1 VKQTT
6 VQEARSIRF
15 GSGMVEV
22 GEDLQNMVNLGAMRD
37 VQFEETWDK
46 VKVMSDNAGEIAIGI
61 RNHHAAVQGNLMEIN
76 LKNLALIRGGLD
88 NYTEEEGDL
97 VDDAMQKVAA
107 GTWAFG
113 KFIKIEHQNHDLGEI
128 TITEVKGNEVEY
140 KAVPEPAEKADYTLV
155 QDASGNWGII
165 IQADGENVSIDHN
178 LSIGYE
184 YTPAAVKKLA
194 SGGRLS
200 IEPRIVRITNTNED
214 GKEFRITVFAAE
226 VEGGIS
232 IDLPADED
240 EDPAMTEI
248 KLEGSCDESRAIG
261 EQLFII
267 EDEQTV

>member
-1 VKQTT
+1 MAKQTT

-46 VKVMSDNAGEIAIGI
+46 VKVMSDNAGEIAIGV

-76 LKNLALIRGGLD
+76 LENLALIRGGLD
-88 NYTEEEGDL
+88 NYSEEEGEL
-97 VDDAMQKVAA
+97 VDDAKQVITKGA
-107 GTWAFG
+107 WEFG

-128 TITEVKGNEVEY
+128 DINSVKGDQT
-140 KAVPEPAEKADYTLV
+140 DYTTVAGDYVLV
-155 QDASGNWGII
+155 QDAAGNWGII
-165 IQADGENVSIDHN
+165 VNSTGTNTDIEHTLTIE
-178 LSIGYE
+178 YE
-184 YTPAAVKKLA
+184 YTPAAKKVLA

-200 IEPRIVRITNTNED
+200 IAPRVVRITNTNEFK
-214 GKEFRITVFAAE
+214 KEFRITIFAAE
-226 VEGGIS
+226 VEGGINLE
-232 IDLPADED
+232 LPADED

-248 KLEGSCDESRAIG
+248 RLEGSCDEKRTIG

>member
-1 VKQTT
+1 MKQTT

-76 LKNLALIRGGLD
+76 LENLALIRGGLD
-88 NYTEEEGDL
+88 NYSEEEGTL
-97 VDDAMQKVAA
+97 VPDAKQVITK
-107 GTWAFG
+107 GTWEFG

-128 TITEVKGNEVEY
+128 DISSVKGDQT
-140 KAVPEPAEKADYTLV
+140 DYTTVAGDYVLV
-155 QDASGNWGII
+155 QDAAGNWGII
-165 IQADGENVSIDHN
+165 VNDSEGGGGTNTDIEHTLTIE
-178 LSIGYE
+178 YE
-184 YTPAAVKKLA
+184 YTPAAKKILA

-200 IEPRIVRITNTNED
+200 IAPRVVRITNTNEF
-214 GKEFRITVFAAE
+214 GKEFRITIFAAE
-226 VEGGIS
+226 VEGGINLE
-232 IDLPADED
+232 LPSDED

-248 KLEGSCDESRAIG
+248 RLEGSCDEKRTIG
-261 EQLFII
+261 EQLFVI

>member
-1 VKQTT
+1 MKQTT
-6 VQEARSIRF
+6 VQEVRSIRF

-22 GEDLQNMVNLGAMRD
+22 GEDLQSMVNLGAMRD

-128 TITEVKGNEVEY
+128 TIDSVKGDSTEY
-140 KAVPEPAEKADYTLV
+140 AEDTDYTLV
-155 QDASGNWGII
+155 QDAAGNWGII
-165 IQADGENVSIDHN
+165 VVGGGDASLTHN
-178 LSIGYE
+178 LTIEYE
-184 YTPAAVKKLA
+184 YTPAAMKKLA

-200 IEPRIVRITNTNED
+200 IEPRIVRVTNTNEF

-232 IDLPADED
+232 LDLPADED

-248 KLEGSCDESRAIG
+248 KLEGSCDENRAIG

>member
-1 VKQTT
+1 MKQTT

-128 TITEVKGNEVEY
+128 DISSVKGDQT
-140 KAVPEPAEKADYTLV
+140 DYTTVAGDYVLV
-155 QDASGNWGII
+155 QDAAGNWGII
-165 IQADGENVSIDHN
+165 VNDSEGGGGTNTDIEHTLTIE
-178 LSIGYE
+178 YE
-184 YTPAAVKKLA
+184 YTPAAIKKLA

-200 IEPRIVRITNTNED
+200 IEPRIVRITNTNEF

-232 IDLPADED
+232 LDLPADED

-248 KLEGSCDESRAIG
+248 KLEGSCDEQRAIG

>member
-1 VKQTT
+1 MKQTT

-22 GEDLQNMVNLGAMRD
+22 GEDLQSMVNLGAMRD

-61 RNHHAAVQGNLMEIN
+61 RNHHAAIQGNLMEIN
-76 LKNLALIRGGLD
+76 LEKLHLIRGGLD
-88 NYTEEEGDL
+88 NYSEEEGDL
-97 VDDAMQKVAA
+97 VDDAKQTVPTGA
-107 GTWAFG
+107 WIFG
-113 KFIKIEHQNHDLGEI
+113 KFIKIQNQNHDLSEI
-128 TITEVKGNEVEY
+128 TITSVKGNQTEY
-140 KAVPEPAEKADYTLV
+140 TEGTEYQLL
-155 QDASGNWGII
+155 QDAAGNWGII
-165 IQADGENVSIDHN
+165 IIDDENDADLNHN
-178 LSIGYE
+178 LTIEYE

-200 IEPRIVRITNTNED
+200 IAPRIVRITNTNEF

-248 KLEGSCDESRAIG
+248 KLEGSCDENRAIG